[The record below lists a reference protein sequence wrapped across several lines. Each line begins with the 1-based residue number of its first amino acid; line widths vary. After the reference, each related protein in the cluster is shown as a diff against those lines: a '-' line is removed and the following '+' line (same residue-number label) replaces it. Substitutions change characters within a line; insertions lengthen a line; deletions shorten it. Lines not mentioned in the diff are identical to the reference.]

1 MKIRA
6 VYEGEVLKPLQKL
19 DLPENVEVRLTI
31 EKTFAGLLDEL
42 GEIEAK
48 EDIDSVISDLKR
60 RTYYG

>member
-31 EKTFAGLLDEL
+31 EKTFADLLDEL
-42 GEIEAK
+42 GEVEAK